1 MTSKNSRQTVK
12 KWSAN
17 NDDIEKLLAQAL
29 AGEGDLATVIA
40 SSGEGTPKT
49 GGIVK
54 GRVVRI
60 DRDSVAIDIGAKAD
74 GLVDLSEFPE
84 GAPKVGDEVEV
95 HVDDVATDASS
106 VEISKRRA
114 DRIRGWERI
123 IATHKEGDLVK
134 GMCTRKIKG
143 GLLVDIGIPV
153 FLPASQI
160 EIRRASDVSQYIGKE
175 VEARIIKIDEARM
188 NIVISRRK
196 MLEESRETR
205 KKDLLDTLSEG
216 QIRRGTVKNIADFGA
231 FIDLGGIDG
240 LLHITDM
247 SWGRINHPSEMLAID
262 DQIDVKVLKFDRE
275 AERIA
280 LGLKQKTSSP
290 WENIE
295 ARYTTGMKLQGEIV
309 NVMSYGAFVKLEE
322 GVEGLVHIS
331 EMSAHHVEAPEQV
344 VTPAEELWVKIIDL
358 DLARRRISLSIKQA
372 AEGGELAE
380 EYRGQFQVDEQG
392 NWVGGGDDSAR
403 EAAWSEYFDNAGS
416 TESTTPAE

>member
-1 MTSKNSRQTVK
+1 MTSRNSRQAVK
-12 KWSAN
+12 KYSPPT
-17 NDDIEKLLAQAL
+17 DDIERLLEAAM
-29 AGEGDLATVIA
+29 AGEGDMAVAIDA
-40 SSGEGTPKT
+40 SREGTPKI

-95 HVDDVATDASS
+95 HVDEVALDASS

-205 KKDLLDTLSEG
+205 KKDLLDTLIEG
-216 QIRRGTVKNIADFGA
+216 
-231 FIDLGGIDG
+231 
-240 LLHITDM
+240 
-247 SWGRINHPSEMLAID
+247 
-262 DQIDVKVLKFDRE
+262 
-275 AERIA
+275 
-280 LGLKQKTSSP
+280 
-290 WENIE
+290 
-295 ARYTTGMKLQGEIV
+295 
-309 NVMSYGAFVKLEE
+309 
-322 GVEGLVHIS
+322 
-331 EMSAHHVEAPEQV
+331 
-344 VTPAEELWVKIIDL
+344 
-358 DLARRRISLSIKQA
+358 
-372 AEGGELAE
+372 
-380 EYRGQFQVDEQG
+380 
-392 NWVGGGDDSAR
+392 
-403 EAAWSEYFDNAGS
+403 
-416 TESTTPAE
+416 